1 MTHQK
6 YNDPVDV
13 LASFCGTKAVPH
25 ALKWNRRR
33 YNIDKVN
40 LVHVAQE
47 GRGKVFYFS
56 VSDKLNFFKL
66 RFDTNNLEWRL
77 LELYSE

>member
-1 MTHQK
+1 
-6 YNDPVDV
+6 
-13 LASFCGTKAVPH
+13 LASFSGTKAVPH
-25 ALKWNRRR
+25 AIKWGRHR
-33 YNIDKVN
+33 YNVEKVN
-40 LVHVAQE
+40 LVHVANE

-66 RFDTNNLEWRL
+66 RFDTSNLEWRL

>member
-1 MTHQK
+1 M
-6 YNDPVDV
+6 
-13 LASFCGTKAVPH
+13 ASFCGTKTVPH
-25 ALKWNRRR
+25 AIKWGRRR
-33 YNIDKVN
+33 YNLDKVN

-47 GRGKVFYFS
+47 GRNKIFYFS

-66 RFDTNNLEWRL
+66 RFDTGNLEWRL

>member
-1 MTHQK
+1 MIYQK

-13 LASFCGTKAVPH
+13 LASFSGTKAVPH
-25 ALKWNRRR
+25 ALKWHNKR
-33 YNIDKVN
+33 YPLTKVN
-40 LVHVAQE
+40 LVHVAHE

-56 VSDKLNFFKL
+56 VSDATNFFKL
-66 RFDTNNLEWRL
+66 RFDAENLEWRL

>member
-6 YNDPVDV
+6 YNEPVDV
-13 LASFCGTKAVPH
+13 LASFTKRSAVPH
-25 ALKWNRRR
+25 AIKWGRRR
-33 YNIDKVN
+33 YNVEKVN
-40 LVHVAQE
+40 LVHVANE
-47 GRGKVFYFS
+47 GRSKIFYFS

-66 RFDTNNLEWRL
+66 RFDAGNLEWRL